1 MRRLSVPF
9 LAAAVF
15 VTLSGTQGR
24 KVRAMQHESRSIQ
37 PENAKSGSRRIERER
52 RRQRSY
58 GGGSLL
64 QYCRLDGS
72 YVDSDVTLVVDIECG
87 VAEINLEVV

>member
-1 MRRLSVPF
+1 MRRLSVLF

-15 VTLSGTQGR
+15 VALCVTQGR
-24 KVRAMQHESRSIQ
+24 DVGAMQHESRSIQ

-52 RRQRSY
+52 RRQRAY

-64 QYCRLDGS
+64 QYYRLDGS
-72 YVDSDVTLVVDIECG
+72 YVDSDVTLVVDVECG

>member
-1 MRRLSVPF
+1 VPF

-15 VTLSGTQGR
+15 VALCGTQGR
-24 KVRAMQHESRSIQ
+24 EVGAMQHESRSIQ

-52 RRQRSY
+52 RRQRAY

-72 YVDSDVTLVVDIECG
+72 YVDFDVTLEVIVECG